1 MAKVIETNLDV
12 LVPDNHNFN
21 KGTEFGLKLIGD
33 SLRKFGAGRS
43 IVLDRNN
50 RIIAGNKTTEN
61 CADIGMDKVIIVET
75 DGNTLVAV
83 KRTDIDLDS
92 KKGREMAMADNATAA
107 ANLCWD
113 VDEIKVEVAKY
124 DIQPKDWA
132 IDITDSGGTAEP
144 DAKKG
149 ISTKLL
155 VDCKSETELSLLFS
169 ELQDRGFKVV
179 LK

>member
-1 MAKVIETNLDV
+1 MPKIIETNIEA

-21 KGTEFGLKLIGD
+21 KGTEFGGQLIEK
-33 SLRKFGAGRS
+33 SLREFGAGRG
-43 IVLDRNN
+43 IVVDKNN

-61 CADIGMDKVIIVET
+61 FANIGLDKVIIVET
-75 DGNTLVAV
+75 TGDTLVV
-83 KRTDIDLDS
+83 TRRTDVDLDS
-92 KKGREMAMADNATAA
+92 KRGREMAAADNATSA

-113 VDEIKVEVAKY
+113 VPEIMAQCEKF
-124 DIQPKDWA
+124 DINPKDWA
-132 IDITDSGGTAEP
+132 IDVKESGASSEQEQ
-144 DAKKG
+144 KKV